1 VQQLIA
7 VWQTLNTQRR
17 IIVAGATIA
26 VFVAILAISGMA
38 SKPSMSLLYAGLE
51 GSQAADVVTSLEQ
64 RGAVYEVRGDSIY
77 VEAPRRDELRMLLA
91 GEGLPAAG
99 GQGYELLDSLSG
111 FGTTSQMFDAAYWR
125 AKEGE
130 LARTLVASPQVR
142 AARVHIA
149 NSTSQPFR
157 KDLKSTASVWV
168 TTANGSLSP
177 GQAKAFKFLIASAVA
192 GMNPEDVSVIDG
204 EGGLMSTG
212 DETASNASA
221 EDRAAE
227 LKHNVERLLE
237 ARVGYGKA
245 IVEVSV
251 ETISEREAITERSFD
266 PASRIAIS
274 TDVEE
279 RTNKSDDTGSGAVTV
294 ASNLPNGTGTEGQ
307 KSQSESSETRERTNY
322 EVSET
327 TREILKVP
335 GAIKKISVAVLVDG
349 TQTTDTEG
357 NVTWGNRPQ
366 EELDSLKALVA
377 SAVGFDEARGDVI
390 TLRSMSFE
398 PVAISGTEA
407 VAGMSNIPLDLTSII
422 QSAVLAAVALV
433 LGLFVLKPLLAKP
446 VSLISQTS
454 AQQLL
459 NPDSD
464 RPQSLPALT
473 GEIDEEPSGPVSPM
487 MIVSDGSNFS
497 MGDVSM
503 PMGMAMGNFDDD
515 DAETDPVGRLKKL
528 IEQRQTESVEIL
540 RGWLEDR
547 EETV

>member
-1 VQQLIA
+1 MQQLIA

-17 IIVAGATIA
+17 VIVAGATIA
-26 VFVAILAISGMA
+26 VFVAVLAISGMA

-51 GSQAADVVTSLEQ
+51 GSQAADVVSSLEQ
-64 RGAVYEVRGDSIY
+64 RGAIYEVRGDSIF
-77 VEAPRRDELRMLLA
+77 VESPRRDELRMLLA
-91 GEGLPAAG
+91 GEGLPAVG

-130 LARTLVASPQVR
+130 LARTLLASPQVK

-149 NSTSQPFR
+149 NSNSQPFR
-157 KDLKSTASVWV
+157 KDIKSTASVWV
-168 TTANGSLSP
+168 TTNSGALSP
-177 GQAKAFKFLIASAVA
+177 SQAKAFKFLIASAVT
-192 GMNPEDVSVIDG
+192 GMSPEDVSVIDG
-204 EGGLMSTG
+204 TGGLISSG
-212 DETASNASA
+212 DEAASNANA
-221 EDRAAE
+221 EDKAAE

-245 IVEVSV
+245 IVEISV
-251 ETISEREAITERSFD
+251 DTVSEREAITERSFD

-279 RTNKSDDTGSGAVTV
+279 RTNKADDTGSGAVTV
-294 ASNLPNGTGTEGQ
+294 ASNLPNGAGATGS
-307 KSQSESSETRERTNY
+307 KSQSQSNETRERTNY

-349 TQTTDTEG
+349 TQTTDASG
-357 NVTWGNRPQ
+357 NVTWGDRPQ
-366 EELDSLKALVA
+366 AELDSLKALVA
-377 SAVGFDEARGDVI
+377 SAVGFDEARGDII

-398 PVAISGTEA
+398 PVALAGTEA
-407 VAGMSNIPLDLTSII
+407 VASMNNMQLDLTSII
-422 QSAVLAAVALV
+422 QSAVLALVALV

-446 VSLISQTS
+446 APAIASS
-454 AQQLL
+454 ATPEL
-459 NPDSD
+459 PSPTE
-464 RPQSLPALT
+464 RPKALPALT
-473 GEIDEEPSGPVSPM
+473 GEIDEDPSLPTNPM
-487 MIVSDGSNFS
+487 TVVSDGSDFS
-497 MGDVSM
+497 MGELSM
-503 PMGMAMGNFDDD
+503 PMGMAMGSYGDDEAD
-515 DAETDPVGRLKKL
+515 GDPVVRLKKL

-540 RGWLEDR
+540 RGWLEDK